1 MKLFNLLPEKTQ
13 GAVLLFITCFASFG
27 LLVLISEF
35 TNIINF
41 II

>member
-1 MKLFNLLPEKTQ
+1 MRKFNLLSEKAQ

-27 LLVLISEF
+27 LLVLIGEF